1 MNSDNC
7 IFNVADV
14 AGSSNAL
21 NEFEW
26 QANARRKCEEIYIY
40 IIAFFQWSTSG
51 VLIVLE

>member
-26 QANARRKCEEIYIY
+26 QANTSRKCEWKKYMYI
-40 IIAFFQWSTSG
+40 ACFQWSTSG
-51 VLIVLE
+51 VL